1 MLLRRILLLIALAAP
16 FGCSSTANDDEPL
29 LTEEQRAE
37 LKAVVDK
44 RMSEVTREVR
54 LSQATQDEM
63 RPFVKA
69 SVRKLI
75 LASRRYRENPTP
87 KTLRRYESDARQI
100 GAEMKKNLQPLMTA
114 AQLNHFMIV
123 IDRVIQDT
131 RGSATK
137 AQ

>member
-1 MLLRRILLLIALAAP
+1 MIPRRLLLIFALAAP
-16 FGCSSTANDDEPL
+16 FGCSNTAKDDEPL

-63 RPFVKA
+63 RPFVKT

-75 LASRRYRENPTP
+75 LASRKYRGNPTP

-123 IDRVIQDT
+123 IDRVIQDV
-131 RGSATK
+131 RGSAIK
-137 AQ
+137 AE